1 MEKRMKKQ
9 KDLELETQ
17 SKKYE
22 KVIEDLKRGHKEDK
36 AYIE

>member
-22 KVIEDLKRGHKEDK
+22 KAFEDLKRGHKEDK